1 MRLPLCSVTVA
12 AAAWG
17 AIAFAQEPKK
27 DAPKA
32 EVVKATYLV
41 KGLH

>member
-1 MRLPLCSVTVA
+1 LVTVA

-27 DAPKA
+27 EKEAAKA

>member
-1 MRLPLCSVTVA
+1 MRLRLCLVTVVA
-12 AAAWG
+12 AAWAT
-17 AIAFAQEPKK
+17 IAPAQEPKK
-27 DAPKA
+27 DAAKA